1 MVMIPPY
8 VPEAFLT
15 MYLPAIYAGLIV
27 GFIGTMAIAMKRE
40 EIHILILTDLVGLAM
55 IFVVSA
61 VGTDL
66 AEALILPG
74 LVVELAETLAIS
86 EILITREMRKIEQD
100 PRRNLSKSSSLFPQ
114 PFSLDMEI
122 MTTAPNF
129 IALVLI
135 GYGIFLTGFTGG
147 AVAGG
152 GIVLYALSKKARGLP
167 VLVLDGI
174 AGVSGIA
181 WCLWIIGFL
190 LFFVMPQYWLLSLFL
205 AACGLLLKVASKVGL
220 IGLLMREDIDKEEVM
235 VMDLGTLG
243 GNLLGTIP
251 LGDIVLYVTPFNL
264 FLFAVLLGFTVL
276 IAFSKPETQVEAT
289 LHNLNNTEVKVGP
302 KEFKQR
308 RFLSVLCG
316 IASAGAM
323 ITGDLFN
330 FTLFMALVGILNIG
344 IVSAVKQTSVL
355 NSAFNYGLIAM
366 MWSLPLFG
374 GASII
379 LASTGTFA

>member
-1 MVMIPPY
+1 MVVMPLV
-8 VPEAFLT
+8 VPNSFLL
-15 MYLPAIYAGLIV
+15 MYLPAVYAGLIV
-27 GFIGTMAIAMKRE
+27 GFIGTIAIALKRE

-86 EILITREMRKIEQD
+86 EILITREMRIIEQN
-100 PRRNLSKSSSLFPQ
+100 PRRNIKKSSSLFPQ
-114 PFSLDMEI
+114 PFALNMEVLN
-122 MTTAPNF
+122 TAPNF

-167 VLVLDGI
+167 VLMVEGI

-190 LFFVMPQYWLLSLFL
+190 LFFVAPQYWLLSLFL

-220 IGLLMREDIDKEEVM
+220 IGLLMREDIDKE
-235 VMDLGTLG
+235 
-243 GNLLGTIP
+243 
-251 LGDIVLYVTPFNL
+251 
-264 FLFAVLLGFTVL
+264 
-276 IAFSKPETQVEAT
+276 
-289 LHNLNNTEVKVGP
+289 
-302 KEFKQR
+302 
-308 RFLSVLCG
+308 
-316 IASAGAM
+316 
-323 ITGDLFN
+323 
-330 FTLFMALVGILNIG
+330 
-344 IVSAVKQTSVL
+344 
-355 NSAFNYGLIAM
+355 
-366 MWSLPLFG
+366 
-374 GASII
+374 
-379 LASTGTFA
+379 

>member
-1 MVMIPPY
+1 MLMA
-8 VPEAFLT
+8 VPSAFIS
-15 MYLPAIYAGLIV
+15 MYLPAIYAGLII
-27 GFIGTMAIAMKRE
+27 GFIATMAIALKRE

-86 EILITREMRKIEQD
+86 EILLTREMRIMEQN
-100 PRRNLSKSSSLFPQ
+100 PRYVKKSSSMFPQ
-114 PFSLDMEI
+114 PFALNMEI
-122 MTTAPNF
+122 LNTSPNF

-167 VLVLDGI
+167 VLMLDGI

-190 LFFVMPQYWLLSLFL
+190 LFFVAPQYWLLSLFL

-220 IGLLMREDIDKEEVM
+220 IGLLMREDIDKE
-235 VMDLGTLG
+235 
-243 GNLLGTIP
+243 
-251 LGDIVLYVTPFNL
+251 
-264 FLFAVLLGFTVL
+264 
-276 IAFSKPETQVEAT
+276 
-289 LHNLNNTEVKVGP
+289 
-302 KEFKQR
+302 
-308 RFLSVLCG
+308 
-316 IASAGAM
+316 
-323 ITGDLFN
+323 
-330 FTLFMALVGILNIG
+330 
-344 IVSAVKQTSVL
+344 
-355 NSAFNYGLIAM
+355 
-366 MWSLPLFG
+366 
-374 GASII
+374 
-379 LASTGTFA
+379 